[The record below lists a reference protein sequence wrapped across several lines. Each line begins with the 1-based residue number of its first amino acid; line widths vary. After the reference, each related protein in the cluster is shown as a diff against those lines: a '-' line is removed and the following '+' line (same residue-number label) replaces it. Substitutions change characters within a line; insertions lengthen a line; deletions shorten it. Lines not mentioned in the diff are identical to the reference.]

1 MKQWSLLYSDLYKYI
16 PVLIAAAVI
25 TGIIIFANWFLLRRR
40 VNMGAEAQFPRQ
52 IIMML
57 LVVAGFLL
65 IILLFPMSETTRG
78 QILSLIGIVVSA
90 VIALSST
97 TFVANVMAGL
107 MLRVI
112 KSFRPGDFIKIG
124 NNFGRVTERGLMHTE
139 IQTQDRDLTTFPN
152 LYLMTNPVT
161 VVRSS
166 GTIISA
172 ELSLGYDVEHNKV
185 EELLKQAALEV
196 KLKDPFVQ
204 IKELGN
210 FSISYRIAG
219 FLSDVKLLL
228 SVKSDLREHI
238 IDVLHANGIEIVSPT
253 FMNQR
258 QMPYDAKV
266 VPETTYSKKVETK
279 TDKEEAPENIMFDKA
294 EEAEKIEK
302 THDRYERL
310 QKELEE
316 LKKAKK
322 SADKKE
328 NEKLDEKISRIEA
341 YLKKLE
347 EKMEEAE
354 KAAKD

>member
-1 MKQWSLLYSDLYKYI
+1 MKQWSLLYSDLYRYI
-16 PVLIAAAVI
+16 PVLIAAVLI
-25 TGIIIFANWFLLRRR
+25 IGIIIFANWFLLRRR

-78 QILSLIGIVVSA
+78 QILSLIGIVISA
-90 VIALSST
+90 IIALSST

-124 NNFGRVTERGLMHTE
+124 DNFGRVTERGLMHTE

-172 ELSLGYDVEHNKV
+172 ELSLGYDVEHSKV
-185 EELLKQAALEV
+185 EELLKKAASGV

-210 FSISYRIAG
+210 FAISYRIAG

-228 SVKSDLREHI
+228 TAKSDLRKHI

-258 QMPYDAKV
+258 QMPYDTKV
-266 VPETTYSKKVETK
+266 VPKTTYAKKVETK
-279 TDKEEAPENIMFDKA
+279 TEKEAPENMMFDKA

-310 QKELEE
+310 QKELED
-316 LKKAKK
+316 LKKLKK
-322 SADKKE
+322 SADKEDGK
-328 NEKLDEKISRIEA
+328 KLDEKISRIEA

-347 EKMEEAE
+347 EKMKEAE
-354 KAAKD
+354 GVAKN

>member
-1 MKQWSLLYSDLYKYI
+1 MNQWSLLYSNLYKYV
-16 PVLIAAAVI
+16 PALSAAVLIIAV
-25 TGIIIFANWFLLRRR
+25 IIFANWFLLRRKI
-40 VNMGAEAQFPRQ
+40 NMGAEAQFPRQ

-57 LVVAGFLL
+57 LITAGFLL
-65 IILLFPMSETTRG
+65 VILLFPMSEATRG
-78 QILSLIGIVVSA
+78 QILSLIGIVLSA
-90 VIALSST
+90 IIALSST
-97 TFVANVMAGL
+97 TFVTNVMAGL
-107 MLRVI
+107 MLRII

-124 NNFGRVTERGLMHTE
+124 DNFGRVTERGLMHTE
-139 IQTQDRDLTTFPN
+139 IQTEDRDLTTFPN

-172 ELSLGYDVEHNKV
+172 ELSLGYDVAQSKV
-185 EELLKQAALEV
+185 EELLKKAALEV

-228 SVKSDLREHI
+228 TARSDLRKQI
-238 IDVLHANGIEIVSPT
+238 IDVLHSNGIEIVSPT

-258 QMPYDAKV
+258 QMPYDKKIM
-266 VPETTYSKKVETK
+266 PKTTHVK
-279 TDKEEAPENIMFDKA
+279 TRKTTVDEQNVPENIMFDKA
-294 EEAEKIEK
+294 EKAEKIEK
-302 THDRYERL
+302 THDKYERL
-310 QKELEE
+310 QKELED

-322 SADKKE
+322 SVSKKDSDKLE
-328 NEKLDEKISRIEA
+328 EKINHIDA

-347 EKMEEAE
+347 EKMKESE
-354 KAAKD
+354 KTSKE